1 MPAAD
6 RCRLCYPRGERHGPL
21 SAACAEPDNLRTL
34 TAMTHTSNWRPESAG
49 RMWVSASG
57 PASVVLRWCGRR
69 VGGLGPGLTSESA
82 DAARAV
88 LLTI

>member
-34 TAMTHTSNWRPESAG
+34 TAMTHTSNWRPESVLGACRVNVRPEG
-49 RMWVSASG
+49 TDYVDHDVVHEYVQLRIRIRQGYALLSA
-57 PASVVLRWCGRR
+57 
-69 VGGLGPGLTSESA
+69 
-82 DAARAV
+82 
-88 LLTI
+88 